1 MNWNCSSGGI
11 MCLNQKYRHSLEDLV
26 GEIVHFLSKQMLGSI
41 GEDMMEVTPW
51 PTPSMAQ
58 EVAPVH
64 TAEPGSRIIRSVWDH
79 LFFWKFML
87 WLVLEKEEANNNKKL
102 QNLHCIKGSRFHV
115 AERHIF
121 LLQHFLNLSCMRQW
135 KVWKRRYFTFIH
147 TNSNTQRVVTV
158 PEVMTQSTSRVSA
171 LFM

>member
-1 MNWNCSSGGI
+1 M
-11 MCLNQKYRHSLEDLV
+11 NQKFWHSLEGLV
-26 GEIVHFLSKQMLGSI
+26 GKILHFLSKQMLGSI

-51 PTPSMAQ
+51 PTPSMTQ
-58 EVAPVH
+58 EVIPAH
-64 TAEPGSRIIRSVWDH
+64 TAEPGSRIVRSVWDY

-87 WLVLEKEEANNNKKL
+87 RLVLEKEADNNKKL
-102 QNLHCIKGSRFHV
+102 QDLHCIKGCRFYL

-135 KVWKRRYFTFIH
+135 KVWKRRYFKFIH
-147 TNSNTQRVVTV
+147 TNSSTQTAVTV